1 MDMGRKRTVG
11 EGLPDNLYPDGLGYR
26 YVHPVTG
33 EKTRLGTDREK
44 AVALAIKANLVL
56 EARRLARQA
65 APQPTIGHGVD
76 MYVENVVPHK
86 PWDTGTAKNNAYR
99 LAVIK
104 RELGDRM
111 IATTDRVFLGEWLN
125 AKARAGDLYNKWRA
139 LLVDLWRYWISKR
152 WLDFN
157 EAEAVMKRST
167 SAKLEVNRR
176 QRGRLELAD
185 FWAIHDHDTC
195 PLFLQVAMEQSLIT
209 LQARAELC
217 AMELAHYRDGYLFVI
232 RDKVAGDSDM
242 AFIRI
247 ALTPELEAI
256 KRRAM
261 SDGVPSPLLVHRRP
275 ERQKPEQRA
284 RKRHWTAV
292 EPEYLTK
299 AFATV
304 RDATKRW
311 DGVPARQRPT
321 FHEIRSLGAR
331 TYRAAGYPE
340 AYIQALMTHAD
351 KKTTSIY
358 LEGGQLTDQHY
369 HQVEAG
375 LSLATLRSK
384 V

>member
-1 MDMGRKRTVG
+1 MDVGRKRTVS
-11 EGLPDNLYPDGLGYR
+11 EGLPDNLYVDGDSYR
-26 YVHPVTG
+26 YVNPETG
-33 EKTRLGTDREK
+33 VRTRLGADRAK
-44 AVALAIKANLVL
+44 AIELAHKANLVL
-56 EARRLARQA
+56 EARRLARQT
-65 APQPTIGHGVD
+65 APQPTIAHGVD
-76 MYVENVVPHK
+76 MYLENVVPHK
-86 PWDTGTAKNNAYR
+86 PWDTGTAKNNRYR

-125 AKARAGDLYNKWRA
+125 AKAKAGDLYNKWRA

-152 WLDFN
+152 WQDFN

-185 FWAIHDHDTC
+185 YWAIHDHDSC
-195 PLFLQVAMEQSLIT
+195 PLFLQIAMEQSLIT

-217 AMELAHYRDGYLFVI
+217 AMELAHYRDGWLYVI
-232 RDKVAGDSDM
+232 RDKVAGDSEM

-256 KRRAM
+256 KRRAV
-261 SDGVPSPLLVHRRP
+261 SDGVPSPLLIHRRP
-275 ERQKPEQRA
+275 ERQKPAQRA

-292 EPEYLTK
+292 DPSYLTK

-304 RDATKRW
+304 RDATGRW
-311 DGVPARQRPT
+311 NGVPARQRPT

-351 KKTTSIY
+351 KKTTAIY
-358 LEGGQLTDQHY
+358 LEGGKLTDEHF
-369 HQVEAG
+369 HRVEAG
-375 LSLATLRSK
+375 LKLEQLK
-384 V
+384 